1 MSLEEAI
8 RILTV
13 HQVWRVGADIP
24 MISPKELTE
33 AIDVIINYYKNTSQ
47 VTPQVIT
54 DEEIEAQALT
64 FAKEESYGDLNSDL
78 WKGYVFGAKKMREQ
92 LKQNTPQVTP
102 QVVDKLGN
110 EDVPKLGYLDELAE
124 EHITKHHLNHS
135 YTTSKFSF
143 KEGYKKAKTK

>member
-33 AIDVIINYYKNTSQ
+33 AIDVIINYYKNT
-47 VTPQVIT
+47 
-54 DEEIEAQALT
+54 
-64 FAKEESYGDLNSDL
+64 
-78 WKGYVFGAKKMREQ
+78 
-92 LKQNTPQVTP
+92 P

-135 YTTSKFSF
+135 YNTSKFSF